1 MVSEVMAESTLRR
14 PDPLIFDENIAEN
27 FRKFEQDWEVYLNA
41 GLSGKSKKVQA
52 YTLLNFAGTE
62 ATEKC
67 RSFVYAEE
75 VKNQDNEVVTAAETK
90 EDPDVLLKKFKEICT
105 PQKNIIIE
113 RHTFNTRNQKEGESF
128 SSYLADLKIKAS
140 TCEFQNLKDELIRD
154 RIVCGIRDG
163 DVRKEL
169 LKERKLTLKS
179 AMDICKSNEQSA
191 KHSKEL
197 KNETSEVHSLHQ
209 RRRKGNGKGKSSRTF
224 NPQQRNP
231 QQQRSRFSQDGT
243 CSSCGGK
250 HGQKREDCYAFG
262 QQCNV
267 CNKWNHYARQCRQNP
282 QGNSQP
288 QRSQG
293 GAGNRTPNG
302 GDTGN
307 RGSHRG
313 T

>member
-1 MVSEVMAESTLRR
+1 MVSEVMAESTVRR

-113 RHTFNTRNQKEGESF
+113 RHTFNTRNQKEGEFF

-140 TCEFQNLKDELIRD
+140 TCEFQNLKYDLIRD
-154 RIVCGIRDG
+154 KIVCGIRDG
-163 DVRKEL
+163 DVRKER

-179 AMDICKSNEQSA
+179 ATDNCKSNEQSA
-191 KHSKEL
+191 KHSK
-197 KNETSEVHSLHQ
+197 
-209 RRRKGNGKGKSSRTF
+209 
-224 NPQQRNP
+224 
-231 QQQRSRFSQDGT
+231 
-243 CSSCGGK
+243 
-250 HGQKREDCYAFG
+250 
-262 QQCNV
+262 
-267 CNKWNHYARQCRQNP
+267 
-282 QGNSQP
+282 
-288 QRSQG
+288 
-293 GAGNRTPNG
+293 
-302 GDTGN
+302 
-307 RGSHRG
+307 
-313 T
+313 